1 VGLFTGLIT
10 LPLAPV
16 RGVAWLGEQVLDQAT
31 QEGSDPEQIRQQLAE
46 LEEAEAA
53 GEITAPERAEA
64 EERLIAELMRAR
76 EGGGYPPGLAGAR
89 LWPMTGATAMTADAA
104 SATSPARSRRDAA
117 RADGYRADVRTAE
130 CWPHGAPP
138 GRYWN

>member
-31 QEGSDPEQIRQQLAE
+31 QEASDPDQIRRQLTE

-53 GEITAPERAEA
+53 GEITAAERAEA
-64 EERLIAELMRAR
+64 EERLVADLMRAR
-76 EGGGYPPGLAGAR
+76 ESGGYPPGLAEAP
-89 LWPMTGATAMTADAA
+89 LWPMTGATARTAGEAG
-104 SATSPARSRRDAA
+104 ARRQARARNWKDAA
-117 RADGYRADVRTAE
+117 RAVGRRA
-130 CWPHGAPP
+130 GA
-138 GRYWN
+138 

>member
-1 VGLFTGLIT
+1 LFTGLIM

-31 QEGSDPEQIRQQLAE
+31 QEAADPEQIRQQLAE

-53 GEITAPERAEA
+53 GEITAAERAEA
-64 EERLIAELMRAR
+64 EDRLVAELMRAR
-76 EGGGYPPGLAGAR
+76 DGGDYPPGLPEAR
-89 LWPMTGATAMTADAA
+89 LWPMTRATARTADAA
-104 SATSPARSRRDAA
+104 SATSPVRKWRNAA
-117 RADGYRADVRTAE
+117 RADGYRAGVWTAE

-138 GRYWN
+138 VRYWN

>member
-31 QEGSDPEQIRQQLAE
+31 QEASDPDQIRRQLTE

-53 GEITAPERAEA
+53 GEITAAERAEA
-64 EERLIAELMRAR
+64 EERLVADLMRAR
-76 EGGGYPPGLAGAR
+76 ESGGYPPGLAEAP
-89 LWPMTGATAMTADAA
+89 LWPMTGATARTAG
-104 SATSPARSRRDAA
+104 ATARTAGEAGARRQARARNWKDAA
-117 RADGYRADVRTAE
+117 RAVGRRA
-130 CWPHGAPP
+130 GA
-138 GRYWN
+138 